1 MADYIGPNSRQF
13 TKQGNRLTNLSLT
26 DKLFFTIEGLEE
38 TVDPKNPLKYG
49 TRLGDFTNVKQYIV
63 GKLSTEGLG
72 AIIET
77 TPDGGLTG
85 TGSEDDP
92 IRLDEEWLL
101 DNYLPTSYMPISQIG
116 NSTDFT
122 LPISGSYFSVTYPF
136 NSNRRLQHS
145 CFMERNGELRVLS
158 HKTNGEQLRVTY
170 SFWPNTHSA
179 SAITNTD
186 IVYTP
191 PGLADGEFIGGV
203 FTASANAM
211 IGEIWDATGFRE
223 WVFITL
229 NGTFNHEFHT
239 LLRLGRGLDAVF
251 SGVAGDAL
259 QTSRFHNVCAV
270 ISKGKKYIVVGVSH
284 EESGFFGA
292 VKIYSVNDTNGVLT
306 QTFGWKTTNSAGG
319 LYDQDGMVTLYE
331 EFAGSRLDSK
341 STLMLVTDA
350 RLTVTPDGGGVA
362 NQYFITLGPMDN
374 EGRVSML
381 MQWYGLGSGAAL
393 GSTSLR
399 CTETTLIDF
408 DKRTV
413 SSRDLSTKDQRWRT
427 GLSEDGRV
435 LSIENRITG
444 GNFFTTAH
452 YFATAQW
459 VQLLQ
464 YGVKVM
470 SSASADIAAKPSIY
484 RFLNGVNDGQFDSM
498 YPDKWTSSGNLLRYL
513 DVQPPTPIYSGYI
526 GRAIYDKLFQIN
538 QTPSPFLNLTNSTS
552 GKYGL
557 LLGNKTDHTYNIL
570 DGTTL
575 DGQFTAYKGFRLNAS
590 RENVILPIWSSIN
603 SFVNG
608 STYGYHNAVFGE
620 EHPTDEYLPHQA
632 TIVKNDMTLSD
643 TCWGWRGTL
652 KQKMDTFV
660 TNLPNPVVGSDATKL
675 YDSMY
680 SIVPPFPGVS
690 PDMALVTIVQSFID
704 PANTNPDNNNVV
716 GSPIVKYIGLCPCT
730 YTKTADGNLMLTN
743 VDLSTLPSTP
753 IFRSAGAIV
762 IGNGS
767 GRIYTSTA
775 WRINQST
782 IDVIANSGNGIQN
795 LAGNNNNGMTTQCII
810 RCDRGTGIVE
820 RSLRPATLSIPSYS
834 PKVGFGTV
842 TNSYG
847 LAAFYGFIPLND
859 DLVYDVDNTIILGT
873 ARPPAGFAFTVSAPI
888 RIVTNGTIYELPI
901 SVYDLAELFPDP
913 KLKTFYMT
921 VKIVNEEATLAI
933 TDTPPV
939 QDTAIS
945 FYMGSIT
952 TTESEIKEIIAK
964 PVVRWEFYRPSVIPI
979 GSGIPV
985 SVGLPHNAEDTEWP
999 PAKYQEYTLDNQY
1012 PDQYSSS
1019 PAEGS
1024 FIKQAVN
1031 LFTFVDD
1038 RQTELFEDKMVVN
1051 VVVNAD
1057 VAVVGGLDPLSLI

>member
-1 MADYIGPNSRQF
+1 MADYIGPNSRRF
-13 TKQGNRLTNLSLT
+13 TKQGNRLTSLALT

-72 AIIET
+72 TIIET

-85 TGSEDDP
+85 TGYEDDP

-239 LLRLGRGLDAVF
+239 LLRLGRGLDVVF

-270 ISKGKKYIVVGVSH
+270 ISKGKKYIVVGVSQA
-284 EESGFFGA
+284 ESGFYGA
-292 VKIYSVNDTNGVLT
+292 AKIYSVDDTNGTLT
-306 QTFGWKTTNSAGG
+306 QTFGWRTINSAGG
-319 LYDQDGMVTLYE
+319 VYEQDGLVAMYE
-331 EFAGSRLDSK
+331 EFATDQLTSKTACMLITDDRLGIS
-341 STLMLVTDA
+341 S
-350 RLTVTPDGGGVA
+350 VA
-362 NQYFITLGPMDN
+362 TGAPNQYFLTLGPSDTDD
-374 EGRVSML
+374 RVSMML
-381 MQWYGLGSGAAL
+381 QWYAVGTSAFLGSI
-393 GSTSLR
+393 SLR
-399 CTETTLIDF
+399 SSQTVLIDF

-413 SSRDLSTKDQRWRT
+413 SARDLSAKDQRWKV
-427 GLSEDGRV
+427 GLSSNGRA
-435 LSIENRITG
+435 LSVENRVYG
-444 GNFFTTAH
+444 GNYFVSAH
-452 YFATAQW
+452 YYATSSW
-459 VQLLQ
+459 VQMLP
-464 YGVKVM
+464 YGVKVVLN
-470 SSASADIAAKPSIY
+470 ASLDIAAKPSIE
-484 RFLNGVNDGQFDSM
+484 RFLNGVNNDRLDSM
-498 YPDKWTSSGNLLRYL
+498 YPDKWSTSASLQRWL
-513 DVQPPTPIYSGYI
+513 DLQPPTPIYSGYI

-538 QTPSPFLNLTNSTS
+538 QTPSPFLNLGPNTI

-570 DGTTL
+570 DSTTL

-590 RENVILPIWSSIN
+590 RENVILPLWSSIN

-608 STYGYHNAVFGE
+608 SAYGYHNAVFGE
-620 EHPTDEYLPHQA
+620 EHPTDEYLTHQA
-632 TIVKNDMTLSD
+632 AIIKTDMTIGD
-643 TCWGWRGTL
+643 TCWGWRASL

-660 TNLPNPVVGSDATKL
+660 ANLPNPVVGSDATKL
-675 YDSMY
+675 YNSMY
-680 SIVPPFPGVS
+680 SIVPPFPGIS

-704 PANTNPDNNNVV
+704 PANTNPDTSNTA

-730 YTKTADGNLMLTN
+730 YTKAANGNLMLTN

-753 IFRSAGAIV
+753 IFRSGSAIV
-762 IGNGS
+762 IGYGS

-782 IDVIANSGNGIQN
+782 IDIIANSGNAMQN
-795 LAGNNNNGMTTQCII
+795 LAGNNSNGPTSQCII

-834 PKVGFGTV
+834 PKVGFGV
-842 TNSYG
+842 VSNSFG
-847 LAAFYGFIPLND
+847 LAAFYGFTALND
-859 DLVYDVDNTIILGT
+859 DLLFDTDNITILGT
-873 ARPPAGFAFTVSAPI
+873 ARPPAGFAFTISAPI
-888 RIVTNGTIYELPI
+888 RIATNGSIYELPI
-901 SVYDLAELFPDP
+901 GVYDLAELFPDP

-921 VKIVNEEATLAI
+921 AKIIGEDVSLAI
-933 TDTPPV
+933 TDTPPI
-939 QDTAIS
+939 QDTATS
-945 FYMGSIT
+945 FYMGFII
-952 TTESEIKEIIAK
+952 TTESEIKEINAK
-964 PVVRWEFYRPSVIPI
+964 PIVRWEFYRPSVTPI

-999 PAKYQEYTLDNQY
+999 PAKYQEYTLDKNYPEQY
-1012 PDQYSSS
+1012 TTS
-1019 PAEGS
+1019 PVEGS
-1024 FIKQAVN
+1024 YMKQGVD
-1031 LFTFVDD
+1031 LFTFVDE
-1038 RQTELFEDKMVVN
+1038 RQTEPFEDGMLVTVI
-1051 VVVNAD
+1051 VDTD
-1057 VAVVGGLDPLSLI
+1057 VAIIGGLDPLL